1 MIITGNSIAE
11 CWLKMLNKIVSCS
24 GKEISPLMI
33 KINITDERPE
43 YEQELEKD
51 INEFLGGLKPKQPE
65 INTTAGTIFPI
76 SLSGGKTSVFERY
89 SRIKKPLLNDRR
101 NKKGTYFHRLMAY
114 GGTYKAPVNQ
124 LQHIIDT
131 YNSGIHRR
139 SALIA
144 TIFDPT
150 LDHKA
155 TPLLGFPCLQQVCFT
170 PNAKNKELSLNA
182 IYAMQYID
190 IRAYGNYLG
199 LVNLGMF
206 MAKEMNLK
214 FCQLNCM
221 LSVAALGKMT
231 KAEVRGLVDKYSDRV
246 EF

>member
-11 CWLKMLNKIVSCS
+11 CWLKMLNQLVSGS
-24 GKEISPLMI
+24 GKEISPLMV
-33 KINITDERPE
+33 KINITDEHPE

-51 INEFLGGLKPKQPE
+51 INKFLGELKPEQPK
-65 INTTAGTIFPI
+65 IKTTAGTIFPM
-76 SLSGGKTSVFERY
+76 SLSGGKTSIFERY
-89 SRIKKPLLNDRR
+89 NRIKKPLLNDKR

-114 GGTYKAPVNQ
+114 GGTYKEPVNQ

-155 TPLLGFPCLQQVCFT
+155 TPLLGFPCLQQVCFV
-170 PNAKNKELSLNA
+170 PNSKSNKLCLNA

-199 LVNLGMF
+199 LVHLGKF

-214 FCQLNCM
+214 FSQLNCM

-231 KAEVRGLVDKYSDRV
+231 KAEVKSLVNKYSDRI